1 MTKSVPAAEFEENV
15 HALLDDVKRGDE
27 VVVTENGSHVVK
39 LVPVEPKS
47 AFDRYHERMRDTL
60 TINGDLLEPFDDI
73 EWETE

>member
-15 HALLDDVKRGDE
+15 HALIDDVKRGDE
-27 VVVTENGSHVVK
+27 IVVTENGTAVVK
-39 LVPVEPKS
+39 LVPAS

-60 TINGDLLEPFDDI
+60 TINGDLLEPLDGI